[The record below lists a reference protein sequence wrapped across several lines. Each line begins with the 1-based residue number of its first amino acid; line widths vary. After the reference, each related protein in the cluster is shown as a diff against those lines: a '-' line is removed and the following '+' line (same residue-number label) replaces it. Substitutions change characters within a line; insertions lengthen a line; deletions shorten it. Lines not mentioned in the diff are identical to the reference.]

1 MKIKFLLGFAVLFA
15 VPAILPAQEQPVKL
29 VLSQSST
36 VPSAGIIENL
46 KSKCP
51 NVTITLDS
59 SKALYTLEAGAT
71 RYEGTING
79 YKFTLFNRDGDAV
92 YGTSTVKLANAV
104 KDVCNFIKTQK

>member
-1 MKIKFLLGFAVLFA
+1 MSYVLGLAMILA
-15 VPAILPAQEQPVKL
+15 LPDALPAQDHPVKI

-51 NVTITLDS
+51 NVTITLDA
-59 SKALYTLEAGAT
+59 SKALYTMEAGAT

-79 YKFTLFNRDGDAV
+79 YKFTLFNGNGDAV
-92 YGTSTVKLANAV
+92 YGTSTLKLSNAV